1 MSEAAAAEIREVLA
15 RPKFADVLTARRQAE
30 ITGLLFADA
39 RWFVPTLRIDE
50 CRDANDNK
58 YLELTLAAHAA
69 ILISSDRDLLSLH
82 PWRGIR
88 ILRRPIICCRNNAVM
103 VVATGWSM

>member
-50 CRDANDNK
+50 CRDAMTTRTSN
-58 YLELTLAAHAA
+58 
-69 ILISSDRDLLSLH
+69 
-82 PWRGIR
+82 WR
-88 ILRRPIICCRNNAVM
+88 LRHMQPF
-103 VVATGWSM
+103 